1 MGHKQY
7 GIDVPNMETSM
18 HLIQP
23 IFSIT
28 HDRLE
33 AIVPGYSSS
42 YVFQVSHKIAPRE
55 TTFSL
60 TLKKLDVPFVKKHD
74 YSNPETLVHYNDI
87 ARQGASYGAFVNNEL
102 VGFIVGEIQSW
113 NSTLVIREFGVSP
126 HLQRQGIGKA
136 LLEAAL
142 GKAKQEGLRGVL
154 CETQSTNVPAV
165 EFYQRFG
172 FTIQG
177 LDLSLYR
184 NDDLDRGEV
193 AVFLRKAIV

>member
-1 MGHKQY
+1 
-7 GIDVPNMETSM
+7 M

-23 IFSIT
+23 ISSIT
-28 HDRLE
+28 QDKLE

-42 YVFQVSHKIAPRE
+42 CIFQVSSKIAQME
-55 TTFSL
+55 TSFSL
-60 TLKKLDVPFVKKHD
+60 ILKKLDEPFVKKHD
-74 YSNPETLVHYNDI
+74 YSNPETLVHYNNI
-87 ARQGASYGAFVNNEL
+87 ARQGSSYGAFVNNEL
-102 VGFIVGEIQSW
+102 GGFIIGEIQYW

-142 GKAKQEGLRGVL
+142 GRAKKEGLRGVL
-154 CETQSTNVPAV
+154 CETQSTNVPAI

-177 LDLSLYR
+177 LDLSLYS
-184 NDDLDRGEV
+184 NHDLVQGEV
-193 AVFLRKAIV
+193 ALFLRKPIG